1 MIGRE
6 YIGKEAAMDPR
17 PCKPGFVW
25 REAFPG
31 DFVCVEP
38 SQRDQAH
45 ADNAA
50 GPSRVDPNGGFGPN
64 TCISGFV
71 WREAGPN
78 DVVCVEPHVRSRVA
92 EDNRLAHARVQGG
105 AVILDDQ

>member
-1 MIGRE
+1 
-6 YIGKEAAMDPR
+6 MDPR

-25 REAFPG
+25 RKAFPG
-31 DFVCVEP
+31 DVVCVEP
-38 SQRDQAH
+38 SQRDQA
-45 ADNAA
+45 ASDNAA
-50 GPSRVDPNGGFGPN
+50 AASRVDPNGAFGPN

-78 DVVCVEPHVRSRVA
+78 DIVCVEPHVRSRVA

-105 AVILDDQ
+105 AVLFDDH

>member
-1 MIGRE
+1 MN
-6 YIGKEAAMDPR
+6 PR
-17 PCKPGFVW
+17 LCKPGFVW

-31 DFVCVEP
+31 DVVCVEP
-38 SQRDQAH
+38 SQRDQAA

-50 GPSRVDPNGGFGPN
+50 ASSRVDPNGAFGPN

-71 WREAGPN
+71 WREAGPG
-78 DVVCVEPHVRSRVA
+78 DVVCVEPHIRSRVA

-105 AVILDDQ
+105 AVIFDDN